1 MLDNLLTIDDTTR
14 QKCRLAMA

>member
-1 MLDNLLTIDDTTR
+1 MLDNLLTDTTR